1 MRIQEHPIGRWAG
14 LVLIL
19 TGILWATA
27 GVAAERAIT
36 PDPGGV
42 RVTATADERLSLSV
56 NTTPRDGDQP
66 VMEWFVFTAT
76 SMPELHILTPSGTV
90 VYRADLD
97 LTGVT
102 YPFAPGGRTEWIA
115 TLSMAELDL
124 GPGDT
129 LSYGYA
135 YTASDLSAIVLDNIV
150 TVSVTEEDPS
160 LKPMGSAD
168 ALTDYLKAGLR
179 RLGSAD
185 SYRTP
190 YAESDVFGTTDSSA
204 GGSPAVSGT
213 NVQEAGVDEADTVE
227 TDGRYLYV
235 APPAPDVYWWGVPE
249 TDGALSDADRRGIRI
264 LALNETPPSA
274 EPVATINL
282 EDHEVD
288 VDGLYLVTGRDEGR
302 PDLLVTVGGTGGQ
315 FWGFWGYPG
324 YFMDETTEVAL
335 YDVSEPAAPRRI
347 TRMTLEGGLVSSRRI
362 GETLYLVT
370 RFTPHPPDFEPYQYG
385 PEGDGKN
392 EAAVARATLGDLL
405 PQATVDGVRV
415 GSPVNPATCLM
426 PPQDPESPEDPS
438 LITVTALDLVT
449 PGTSP
454 GTATLAGPT
463 ETVYVSAD
471 RIYLAT
477 TRYTRPENADGT
489 WTPPEPSTEV
499 HQLALTGAGPEY
511 RASGSVPGTLGWET
525 DKKPFRMSHYDG
537 TLRIATSL
545 GNAWNGSATTRLT
558 LLQASGGRL
567 EETAHIDGIGEPGE
581 RLYAVRYAGT
591 YGYLVTFRVTDPLY
605 VFDLSDPHH
614 PKELGALHIDGY
626 SDYLHPVGD
635 RFLLGVGKDA
645 LPDTSSS
652 DFGGRGAWYQGV
664 KLSLFDI
671 SNPADP
677 REVDAVILGKRG
689 TESAALTDHHAF
701 TWLPAT
707 ETRPARLAL
716 PVGLHDTV
724 PHHSSYATP
733 DDPWFH
739 YDWTHTGLYLFDIDP
754 SAGEI
759 RSRGEMIVE
768 RRDSAADDWY
778 WRSSHGDRSVLVN
791 DTVHYVHDGS
801 VWSAPWGG
809 NPMTGPR

>member
-1 MRIQEHPIGRWAG
+1 MRIHGYSVSRWAG
-14 LVLIL
+14 LILVL
-19 TGILWATA
+19 TGIFWATA
-27 GVAAERAIT
+27 AVAGERAIV
-36 PDPGGV
+36 PDPGAV

-56 NTTPRDGDQP
+56 NTTPRQGDQP

-76 SMPELHILTPSGTV
+76 SMPELHILTPSGAV
-90 VYRADLD
+90 VYRNDLD
-97 LTGVT
+97 LTTVT
-102 YPFAPGGRTEWIA
+102 YPFTPAGRTQWIA

-124 GPGDT
+124 GAGDT
-129 LSYGYA
+129 LYYGYA

-150 TVSVTEEDPS
+150 TVSVTEADSS
-160 LKPMGSAD
+160 LKPVGSAE

-185 SYRTP
+185 SYRP
-190 YAESDVFGTTDSSA
+190 SYAEGDVFGSTDSSA
-204 GGSPAVSGT
+204 GGSMAVSGT

-227 TDGRYLYV
+227 TDGHYLYV
-235 APPAPDVYWWGVPE
+235 APAAPEVYWWGIPE
-249 TDGALSDADRRGIRI
+249 ADGALSGPDAQGIRI
-264 LALNETPPSA
+264 LALSETPPAA

-282 EDHEVD
+282 DDHEVD
-288 VDGLYLVTGRDEGR
+288 VDGLYLMTGRDDGR
-302 PDLLVTVGGTGGQ
+302 PDILVTVGGTGGQ

-324 YFMDETTEVAL
+324 YFMDETTEVGI
-335 YDVSEPAAPRRI
+335 YDVSDPADPRRI

-362 GETLYLVT
+362 GETLYLIT
-370 RFTPHPPDFEPYQYG
+370 RFTPHPPDFEPYQYA
-385 PEGDGKN
+385 PDGDGKN
-392 EAAVARATLGDLL
+392 EAAVTRATLGDLL

-426 PPQDPESPEDPS
+426 PPRDPDSAEDPS

-471 RIYLAT
+471 RLYLAT
-477 TRYTRPENADGT
+477 TRYTRPDGADAT
-489 WTPPEPSTEV
+489 WTPPEPSTEL
-499 HQLALTGAGPEY
+499 HQLALTESGPEY

-537 TLRIATSL
+537 TLRVATSL
-545 GNAWNGSATTRLT
+545 GNSWDGSATTRLT
-558 LLQASGGRL
+558 LLQASGDRL
-567 EETAHIDGIGEPGE
+567 EETAHIGGIGEPGE
-581 RLYAVRYAGT
+581 RLYAVRYTGA

-605 VFDLSDPHH
+605 VFDLSDPYH
-614 PKELGALHIDGY
+614 PRELGALHIDGY

-635 RFLLGVGKDA
+635 RFILGVGKDA
-645 LPDTSSS
+645 VPDTGAG

-707 ETRPARLAL
+707 DTRPARLAL

-724 PHHSSYATP
+724 PPTSYSYVTP
-733 DDPWFH
+733 DEPWFY

-759 RSRGEMIVE
+759 RSRGKIVVD
-768 RRDSAADDWY
+768 RRDGADADWY

-791 DTVHYVHDGS
+791 DTVHYIHDGS

-809 NPMTGPR
+809 